1 MTRRFSDKTYARR
14 AMAIAAEHG
23 QPLRALTL
31 PSGMR
36 LEFSVADAPI
46 AVLPSEDDEAVR
58 RVEAAFQGR
67 RRAAA

>member
-1 MTRRFSDKTYARR
+1 MTRRLSDKTLARR
-14 AMAIAAEHG
+14 AMAIAAELG

-31 PSGMR
+31 PSGMK
-36 LEFSVADAPI
+36 LEFSVAETPI
-46 AVLPSEDDEAVR
+46 VVLPSEDDEAVR